1 MLSDQLETPLEED
14 LIKNQIESN
23 WMNLIKN
30 LYTKWTLQFKRGKET
45 KFKRLLKLAVNP
57 KIERKK
63 YKKKS
68 NEIFLSEST
77 NVKRNP
83 EIQQNNDVKRFI

>member
-1 MLSDQLETPLEED
+1 
-14 LIKNQIESN
+14 
-23 WMNLIKN
+23 MNFTI
-30 LYTKWTLQFKRGKET
+30 QKR
-45 KFKRLLKLAVNP
+45 KRKQNSKDYYKLAVNP
-57 KIERKK
+57 KIKRKK